1 MKNYLAIITL
11 SCLLL
16 ACSDSS
22 EQVNNSVSE
31 DNFPP
36 LPTNSSE
43 RVKLNG
49 KMSFWMYEGEAGC
62 YGTIVKGSQEVQLWI
77 DSDGCG
83 EREYAENEN
92 ASVEVTFRSD
102 NQYGPD
108 KIYTITRFQ

>member
-1 MKNYLAIITL
+1 MKYYLTILTL
-11 SCLLL
+11 SCVLL

-22 EQVNNSVSE
+22 EQVTESTSENS
-31 DNFPP
+31 FPP
-36 LPTNSSE
+36 LPTDSSE
-43 RVKLNG
+43 RVNLSG

-77 DSDGCG
+77 DSNSCG
-83 EREYAENEN
+83 EREYAENED

-108 KIYTITRFQ
+108 KTYTITRFQ